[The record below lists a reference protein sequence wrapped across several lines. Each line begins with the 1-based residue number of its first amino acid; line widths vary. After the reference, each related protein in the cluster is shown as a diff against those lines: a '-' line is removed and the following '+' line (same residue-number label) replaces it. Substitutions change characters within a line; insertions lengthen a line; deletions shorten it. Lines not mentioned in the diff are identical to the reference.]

1 MIDKKFKMINLFNV
15 IISLAVLIL
24 EFIPK
29 SVIKALGPLS
39 GPNHYNISYHSYFTN
54 PADWNVVLMFA
65 FIVAILTIIGLIFN
79 ILLLLKSKKAL
90 YITSLVVSLI
100 SFIISLLFLD
110 GKFATVYNYFIMSL
124 FLIQITSKFMFLPSA
139 IKGGITKINFLNIF
153 GVLPILVALILEWI
167 PNSIR
172 IVQKFNYSALVTF
185 SDVEYSYF
193 SYQENWIS
201 LMGFMIAILTFC
213 ILLFNF
219 ITFSKDKKGLCITQ
233 LVMSSV
239 CVLCSIIILIMAG
252 SSLTAYNII
261 IMLLFIVLIITQS
274 IKLKTAYNSM
284 DK

>member
-110 GKFATVYNYFIMSL
+110 GKFTTVYNYFIMSL

-213 ILLFNF
+213 ILLVSF

-252 SSLTAYNII
+252 SSFTAYNII